1 MPRCCP
7 ASEHLNTVQAPTI
20 ALASG
25 QQMPSL
31 GLGTLRSGKDVV
43 NGAVTSAI
51 SQGYRLIDCA
61 ECYGN
66 EAEVGTALKAVIDQ
80 GIVTR
85 DDLFIVGK
93 VFNHHHHVDGED
105 RVRQACETSI
115 QALGVGP
122 IDLYLMHWPFAFQ
135 DNSLPKEGLRLP
147 NGVPRPEIKISVEF
161 IRTWA
166 ELVKLKEEGLVK
178 AIGVSNFTREQLE
191 ELAAASPEKPIVNQ
205 VELHPYLYQKELL
218 EYCQKAGIQIMSYS
232 PLGAGAP
239 AHGYSLLEN
248 PAVVH
253 LAEKH
258 GVSAGQVLIR
268 WNTQLGNVCIPK
280 STNPSRIAE
289 NLNVFHFE
297 LSAEDMEQLAGLP
310 QHRFTRG
317 FVEGQWFDDGEIT
330 ECHSK
335 L

>member
-1 MPRCCP
+1 MQGDRRIANGNPAGVVVLHDMPRCCP

-51 SQGYRLIDCA
+51 SQGYRLIDCAGAFPTWRTIVFSLRYCYLVTCCA

-205 VELHPYLYQKELL
+205 VSSCPT
-218 EYCQKAGIQIMSYS
+218 CS
-232 PLGAGAP
+232 
-239 AHGYSLLEN
+239 
-248 PAVVH
+248 
-253 LAEKH
+253 
-258 GVSAGQVLIR
+258 
-268 WNTQLGNVCIPK
+268 
-280 STNPSRIAE
+280 
-289 NLNVFHFE
+289 
-297 LSAEDMEQLAGLP
+297 
-310 QHRFTRG
+310 
-317 FVEGQWFDDGEIT
+317 
-330 ECHSK
+330 
-335 L
+335 